1 MLSTKVKLY
10 KMRKIANW
18 CKASVLTIGVLGAFF
33 GAEAKLKNAIEVT
46 NELNAEPS
54 KKAASALNDAA
65 LLEVQT
71 NQLYKEINFGKGKK
85 LSKEVFAK
93 AYHGY
98 LNLKESGQLD
108 SRRHLISVCDFSL
121 SSNVPRLW
129 VIDLDKKKVLFN
141 TLVAHGQGS
150 GEEYATAFSNVEGS
164 HQSSMGFFVTAST
177 YYGDKGYS
185 LKLQGQDAGYNCQAF
200 SRAIVIHAADYVSYD
215 FIKANL
221 RLGRSWGC
229 PSLPVEL
236 NRPIIDAIK
245 GGTTL
250 FIYTENKKYL
260 ASSKWLKKYPNIDA
274 SEMVKPEKEN
284 TMLADVLPAKDADTV
299 PAPKP
304 KPKFDAR
311 VIPVEAY
318 FN

>member
-1 MLSTKVKLY
+1 
-10 KMRKIANW
+10 MRKIANW
-18 CKASVLTIGVLGAFF
+18 CKTAIIAIAFS
-33 GAEAKLKNAIEVT
+33 GTMHNAEAREV
-46 NELNAEPS
+46 AEMRDLTETYGTADPATKPVVS
-54 KKAASALNDAA
+54 LDDAA
-65 LLEVQT
+65 LLARHTEQV
-71 NQLYKEINFGKGKK
+71 YRSINFAKGKK
-85 LSKEVFAK
+85 LSKDVFTK

-98 LNLKESGQLD
+98 LNLKQSGQLD
-108 SRRHLISVCDFSL
+108 DKRAVISICDFSL
-121 SSNVPRLW
+121 SANVPRLW
-129 VIDLDKKKVLFN
+129 VIDLESKKVLFH

-150 GEEYATAFSNVEGS
+150 GEEFATAFSNVEGS
-164 HQSSMGFFVTAST
+164 HQSSMGFFVTANT

-185 LKLQGQDAGYNCQAF
+185 LKLEGKDAGFNCQAF

-215 FIKANL
+215 FIKANQ

-229 PSLPVEL
+229 PALPVAA

-274 SEMVKPEKEN
+274 SELIRSKDEN
-284 TMLADVLPAKDADTV
+284 TMLADVPSVKLSSDTIAKPRSKT
-299 PAPKP
+299 
-304 KPKFDAR
+304 KFDPGT
-311 VIPVEAY
+311 IPVEAY